1 VKRIDIVE
9 KIPVQKKSS
18 RNHLKTRS
26 MSFRISEDVA
36 YEFET
41 NAQQKNINHNTLLT
55 QIMKHHSGY
64 DGNAGSAGLVAFP
77 RSMLVKLMDGCTEE
91 KIISMAL
98 HTSQDVMTDIMAILQ
113 KEYTVES
120 FLDVIESWART
131 SNIPFRH
138 DVMGALNTCVVQ
150 HNMGKNWSLYLGHL
164 YKNVIE
170 ELTQKKV
177 SVTTGNNAVRFMF

>member
-1 VKRIDIVE
+1 
-9 KIPVQKKSS
+9 
-18 RNHLKTRS
+18 
-26 MSFRISEDVA
+26 MCFRISEDIA
-36 YEFET
+36 DEFET

-55 QIMKHHSGY
+55 QIMKHHCGY

-77 RSMLVKLMDGCTEE
+77 RSMLVKLMDGCHEE

-120 FLDVIESWART
+120 FLDVMESWARV
-131 SNIPFRH
+131 SNIPFTRK
-138 DVMGALNTCVVQ
+138 VKGILNTCVVY

-177 SVTTGNNAVRFMF
+177 SITTSNNTVKFMF